1 MPYSA
6 IEAIQRRRS
15 VRTYDPAPA
24 PEKDIQALMDYIE
37 ALTDPFG
44 GRVEFRLLD
53 AKEKGLSSPV
63 IVGEKLY
70 FAAKAQRTENF
81 EAAVGYRFEAA
92 CLYARYL
99 GLGTVMLA
107 GTLDRAAFERAME
120 LKENEVMPVV
130 SPLGVPAQKKSL
142 RETLM
147 RKGTHADERKPF
159 SQLFF
164 DGEWGR
170 GLTREAAG
178 VFGTALEMAR
188 LAPSAVNRQPWR
200 AVAAGD
206 TVHFFEEKTMKDSPQ
221 GDLQRVDMGIALCHF
236 HLTMQEEGRGI
247 RMFTGDPGISRP
259 DNARYFL
266 SCQAL

>member
-81 EAAVGYRFEAA
+81 EAPVRGRLSV
-92 CLYARYL
+92 CPVS
-99 GLGTVMLA
+99 GPGHGDA
-107 GTLDRAAFERAME
+107 G
-120 LKENEVMPVV
+120 
-130 SPLGVPAQKKSL
+130 G
-142 RETLM
+142 
-147 RKGTHADERKPF
+147 HAGP
-159 SQLFF
+159 
-164 DGEWGR
+164 GR
-170 GLTREAAG
+170 L
-178 VFGTALEMAR
+178 
-188 LAPSAVNRQPWR
+188 
-200 AVAAGD
+200 
-206 TVHFFEEKTMKDSPQ
+206 
-221 GDLQRVDMGIALCHF
+221 
-236 HLTMQEEGRGI
+236 
-247 RMFTGDPGISRP
+247 
-259 DNARYFL
+259 
-266 SCQAL
+266 